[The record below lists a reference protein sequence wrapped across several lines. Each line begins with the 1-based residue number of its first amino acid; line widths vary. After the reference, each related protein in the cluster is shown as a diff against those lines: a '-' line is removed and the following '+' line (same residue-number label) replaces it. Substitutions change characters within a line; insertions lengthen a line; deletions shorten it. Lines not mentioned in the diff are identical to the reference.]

1 MLLAI
6 ILSVL
11 WRRAVDETSV
21 LLGVLSTL
29 FIVGLWTRFGLR
41 HQVRDQGWI
50 LGDRQIVLTEQGF
63 VDAGNG
69 AELRVDWPAI
79 EGISIGK
86 TIIIFWMDRA
96 AGAFIPRNAFAS
108 ADDELKFVDFAEARS
123 CIV

>member
-50 LGDRQIVLTEQGF
+50 LGDRQIV
-63 VDAGNG
+63 
-69 AELRVDWPAI
+69 
-79 EGISIGK
+79 
-86 TIIIFWMDRA
+86 
-96 AGAFIPRNAFAS
+96 
-108 ADDELKFVDFAEARS
+108 
-123 CIV
+123 

>member
-1 MLLAI
+1 VLLAI

-63 VDAGNG
+63 VDADNG
-69 AELRVDWPAI
+69 TELRVDWPAI
-79 EGISIGK
+79 EGISVGK
-86 TIIIFWMDRA
+86 TVMDGSR
-96 AGAFIPRNAFAS
+96 RRRLHS
-108 ADDELKFVDFAEARS
+108 ARGFRVGG
-123 CIV
+123 